1 MSRYRNYML
10 SPLAG
15 VLVSL
20 LVLGACSNA
29 PASRTTIDRVRAA
42 PSMPNAP
49 YANIVVVGITP
60 GRNIARELEEGLTNE
75 LRAHNITAH
84 SFVKQ
89 SPAKSPTPEAIDEL
103 VAKTGATGILLI
115 SGRLAGA
122 KLEEHTVQ
130 GEDAEAEVIG
140 GSLLNFFRYEYE
152 NVSRPTYTD
161 ITMDVVLVSDF
172 YDVQSSKRIHTV
184 DSATKHGTT
193 SYEVIVAQSK
203 QIIGRLK
210 KDGVIR

>member
-20 LVLGACSNA
+20 LVLGACSST

-60 GRNIARELEEGLTNE
+60 SRDTSRDLEEGLTNE
-75 LRAHNITAH
+75 LRAHKVTAH

-122 KLEEHTVQ
+122 EFEEHTVQ
-130 GEDAEAEVIG
+130 ADDAGAEVIG

-152 NVSRPTYTD
+152 NLSRPTYTD

-172 YDVQSSKRIHTV
+172 YDVQSSKRVHTV
-184 DSATKHGTT
+184 DSATKNGTT
-193 SYEVIVAQSK
+193 SYEIIVAQSK
-203 QIIGRLK
+203 HIIGRLK